1 MPQILTFLGKGGSGK
16 TTVAIAA
23 AKQQANL
30 GRRVL
35 FVSQDPTPAT
45 GILLGAPL
53 ADKPQS
59 IGANLEAVAIPAT
72 VAIERGW
79 EDVKQVEARYL
90 RSPILRNIYGQEL
103 AILPG
108 MDSAIALNA
117 LRQYDASGKY
127 DVIVYDGTGD
137 ITTLRMAGMA
147 DSLNWYLRRFVAVV
161 EESDLWK
168 TIAPIMQPAMA
179 AVLTVAWTGESVMS
193 QPVQEA
199 KNALDYSQAI
209 ISNPQRVVGYLVTND
224 DPAAVAT
231 AKYLWGSAQQSGL
244 SIGGV
249 IINRGGSAGDALDL
263 KSQGLGYVTVVAD
276 GDNIVVDAIDPIDPL
291 AVEFEPLAVTIMP
304 TRIGTD
310 WQPLIDAMPD
320 FNRLADVP
328 KSMTIDIANRQVR
341 LYLPGFDKT
350 QVKLTQSGP
359 EVTIEAGDQRRN
371 LLLPPAL
378 KGSSVKGAKFQGGYL
393 IVTF

>member
-1 MPQILTFLGKGGSGK
+1 MPQILTFLGKGGSGR

-45 GILLGAPL
+45 GILLGVPL
-53 ADKPQS
+53 TDTPQS
-59 IGANLEAVAIPAT
+59 IGANLEIVSISAT

-79 EDVKQVEARYL
+79 EDVKQIEARYL
-90 RSPILRNIYGQEL
+90 RSPILRNVYGQEL

-127 DVIVYDGTGD
+127 DVLVYDGSGD
-137 ITTLRMAGMA
+137 MTTLRMAGMPDA
-147 DSLNWYLRRFVAVV
+147 LSWYMRRFIAVV
-161 EESDLWK
+161 EESDLWR
-168 TIAPIMQPAMA
+168 TVAPIMQPAMA
-179 AVLTVAWTGESVMS
+179 AVLTIAWTGESVMS
-193 QPVQEA
+193 QPMREA
-199 KNALDYSQAI
+199 TSLLDKSQSI
-209 ISNPQRVVGYLVTND
+209 ISNPQRVVGYLVTTS
-224 DPAAVAT
+224 DPAAIAT

-244 SIGGV
+244 TIGGMLF
-249 IINRGGSAGDALDL
+249 NQSTSND
-263 KSQGLGYVTVVAD
+263 SVA
-276 GDNIVVDAIDPIDPL
+276 AEFDPL
-291 AVEFEPLAVTIMP
+291 TVSIVP
-304 TRIGTD
+304 TRSGAD
-310 WQPLIDAMPD
+310 WQPLMDAMPD
-320 FNRLADVP
+320 FSQAVTSP
-328 KSMTIDIANRQVR
+328 KPIEIDISKREVR

-371 LLLPPAL
+371 ILLPPQL
-378 KGSSVKGAKFQGGYL
+378 KGSSVTGAKFQSGYL
-393 IVTF
+393 IISF